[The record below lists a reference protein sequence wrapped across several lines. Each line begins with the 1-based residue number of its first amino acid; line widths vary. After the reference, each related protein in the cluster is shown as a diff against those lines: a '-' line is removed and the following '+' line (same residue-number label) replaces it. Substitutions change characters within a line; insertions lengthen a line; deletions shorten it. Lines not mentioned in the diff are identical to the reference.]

1 VLFNPLP
8 VIAFMKRVVAW
19 MLGAFVL
26 AQAIALAVG
35 SRFIAI
41 PEFQV
46 LENPGDPANAVVF
59 FAYILFSAIVLLFVL
74 KYYRGKLLFT
84 LIEIFLMVFT
94 LQTLFSL
101 AMPELHALVLAIIIV
116 AAKFK
121 VKHLR
126 SLLLL
131 IATSVVGALIGTW
144 IDLLPAIILAV
155 LLSAYDIIAVFY
167 TKHMI
172 ALAKGLDDR
181 EASFSISFA
190 LVDEKK
196 VREGKKGMKSALEA
210 KPDKSGNLPE
220 WHGKFIELGTGDMV
234 VPAVLT
240 VAALKQS
247 FPLAIACFAGS
258 IAGLLL
264 LFYLLE
270 KRHGYWPALPP
281 IVGGCLAGMALFTI
295 ATRLL

>member
-1 VLFNPLP
+1 
-8 VIAFMKRVVAW
+8 MKRVVVW

-26 AQAIALAVG
+26 AQAIAVAVG
-35 SRFIAI
+35 SKLIAI
-41 PEFQV
+41 PAFQV
-46 LENPGDPANAVVF
+46 LDNPGDPANAVVF
-59 FAYILFSAIVLLFVL
+59 FGYILLSAVALLLVL
-74 KYYRGKLLFT
+74 KYYHGKLLFV

-101 AMPELHALVLAIIIV
+101 FIEDLPALVAAVVLV

-131 IATSVVGALIGTW
+131 VATSVVGALIGTW
-144 IDLLPAIILAV
+144 IDLLPAILLAV
-155 LLSAYDIIAVFY
+155 LLSAYDIVAVFY

-196 VREGKKGMKSALEA
+196 VREGKKAMKSALEA
-210 KPDKSGNLPE
+210 KPDKSGKLPE

-247 FPLAIACFAGS
+247 FPLALACFVGS
-258 IAGLLL
+258 IAGILL

-281 IVGGCLAGMALFTI
+281 IVGGCLVGMALFTI
-295 ATRLL
+295 AQNIIVG